1 MNIDR
6 KFVDRVC
13 AACKAYDG
21 AADMPTRIARGGELD
36 ALVAPLSEGQMRQLV
51 KIVMPR
57 VR

>member
-6 KFVDRVC
+6 AYVDKVC
-13 AACKAYDG
+13 AACKAYDK

-51 KIVMPR
+51 KIVTPR
-57 VR
+57 IS